1 MNKNILLSSAILM
14 ALSTTVYAAD
24 PATPEE
30 PEQIAPKVYGQL
42 NVQYE
47 KLSNLNKDLFKNGQY
62 EKKDSGVRVGRAS
75 IGVKG
80 PLEYGNLKINYNVE
94 AEFSD
99 VANPNPAS
107 DKKDVR
113 VRTAM
118 ITIPTKTK
126 GTFLAGTGYSGQRA
140 DLYGHL
146 DIFDNVEK
154 YNREKDLYSMSSGLT
169 AQSPYS
175 PGVLAY
181 KTPVFKDFYGVGAL
195 VSAKDDNGKSTDA
208 SLARIIY
215 KKDKVLLGAGITNTN
230 KSAVSA
236 TATKDYVRTA
246 LAASYTADKWQVGTT
261 YENNKDHPTGDFTVL
276 GVAGAYK
283 VTPKA
288 SVKLGYFKKD
298 HDNNALD
305 NKAIISNVSYALG
318 NSPKQGK
325 SAKLYIENEKH
336 DIKANDKTTI
346 GVALK
351 F

>member
-1 MNKNILLSSAILM
+1 MKKRIFLSSTLLM
-14 ALSTTVYAAD
+14 ALSTSIYAAD
-24 PATPEE
+24 TPTSEE
-30 PEQIAPKVYGQL
+30 PEQAAPKVYGQL
-42 NVQYE
+42 NVQHE
-47 KLSNLNKDLFKNGQY
+47 KLNNG
-62 EKKDSGVRVGRAS
+62 KDSGTRVGRAS
-75 IGVKG
+75 LGVKG
-80 PLEYGNLKINYNVE
+80 PLEYGNLKINYNLE
-94 AEFSD
+94 AEFAD
-99 VANPNPAS
+99 VANTNAEG
-107 DKKDVR
+107 DNKEVR

-118 ITIPTKTK
+118 ITVPTKSK

-146 DIFDNVEK
+146 DIFDNVEV
-154 YNREKDLYSMSSGLT
+154 YNPKSGTYSMSSSLT

-181 KTPVFKDFYGVGAL
+181 KTPAFKDIYAVGAL

-208 SLARIIY
+208 TLARLIY

-230 KSAVSA
+230 KSAVST
-236 TATKDYVRTA
+236 TASKDYVRTA
-246 LAASYTADKWQVGTT
+246 LAASYTADKWQAGTT

-298 HDNNALD
+298 HDNNTLD

-336 DIKANDKTTI
+336 DIKANNKTSI
-346 GVALK
+346 GIALK

>member
-30 PEQIAPKVYGQL
+30 PEQVAPKVYGQL
-42 NVQYE
+42 NVHHE
-47 KLSNLNKDLFKNGQY
+47 KLNNG
-62 EKKDSGVRVGRAS
+62 KDSGTRVGRAS

-94 AEFSD
+94 AEFAD
-99 VANPNPAS
+99 VANTNVEN
-107 DKKDVR
+107 DNKEVR
-113 VRTAM
+113 LRTAM
-118 ITIPTKTK
+118 ITVPTKSA

-146 DIFDNVEK
+146 DIFDNVEV
-154 YNREKDLYSMSSGLT
+154 YNPKSGTYSMSSNLT

-246 LAASYTADKWQVGTT
+246 LAASYTAGKWQVGTT